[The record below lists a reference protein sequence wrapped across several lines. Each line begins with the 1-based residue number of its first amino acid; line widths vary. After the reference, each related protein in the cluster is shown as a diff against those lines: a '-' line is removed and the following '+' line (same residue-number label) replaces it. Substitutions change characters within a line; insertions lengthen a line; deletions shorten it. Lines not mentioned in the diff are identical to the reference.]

1 VVSEGRWGY
10 ISLLALWISAS
21 SSSSS
26 SSSLHYIATFLYR
39 KVVFSSIRN
48 IEEQAANAGC
58 PAAVAL
64 NE

>member
-10 ISLLALWISAS
+10 ISLLALWISA